1 MKNKIKKK
9 YNQNKFN
16 IYSMLYIVAL
26 ILFINVTCQQYSTAN
41 KEKEMIMRIYN
52 ENNIIKKKIEEFKV
66 KVSNTDKEEFIKEEA
81 KRRLKLIEKDEYI
94 VKYR

>member
-16 IYSMLYIVAL
+16 IYSMLYIVVL

-66 KVSNTDKEEFIKEEA
+66 KVSNADKEEFIKEEA